1 MDDKKLKTVPLN
13 KIKISD
19 QFWNR
24 YIHLVKDV
32 LIPYQWDILNDRL
45 PDVETSH
52 CIENFKIAAGE
63 TDGDFEGAVFQDTDV
78 AKWLEAVAYSLA
90 AEPDEHLS
98 YLADKTINLIGR
110 AQCED
115 GYLNTYFTIKDPS
128 KRWTNLKEGHELYTA
143 GHMTEAAVAYYKAT
157 GKTEFLD
164 IMKKFADLICKTFG
178 PDEGQIHGYPGHQE
192 IELALIRLYH
202 VTGEKKYLETA
213 KYFIDTRGVGE
224 NYFLEEEKRPEYKQ
238 IFPEFAGYDPRYSQS
253 HEPVREQKTAEGHA
267 VRAVYMYC
275 AMADLA
281 YEYKDKEL
289 LDACKTL
296 WEDMTK
302 RQMYITGSIGASG
315 LLERF
320 TTDYDLPNNCNY
332 SETCASIGLA
342 LFGRRMAQ
350 ITKDASYMDVV
361 ERALYN
367 TLLSGIAQDG
377 KSFFYVN
384 PLEVWPDNCIDRTS
398 KEHVKPVRQKWFG
411 VACCPPNIARTLA
424 SMGQYIYFT
433 DKNTA
438 YVNLYISNEAQIE
451 LEEGA
456 LKIQIESDLTNTG
469 HIRMAITPDGEGEHR
484 LALRIPDYVRTYTIK
499 RDGKILRNARISQ
512 SYLLIEDIKEQTE
525 IEIDFE
531 VPAKFVRAN
540 PNVREDAGKVALVKG
555 PLVYCLEET
564 DNGENLPSIFVN
576 TKQELKETFE
586 SELLGGVTTIRFT
599 GKKLNMDTWQDGAL
613 YDTREQVFGDN
624 DAVKTI
630 GGGGTGT
637 AVVKSSKNADLAA
650 EVFAYIKLS
659 EDANKEVWNVLGFDP
674 VNTSVWTDTDLT
686 QNPDNQFVKY
696 FKTKPFDTLLELQD
710 SIGGLNSYTSSKYPS
725 INNEFCTTTLNNI
738 FEEGMDVKD
747 ALKQSQETLENEF
760 GDK

>member
-1 MDDKKLKTVPLN
+1 MEKEKLTDVPLHQIQ
-13 KIKISD
+13 IKD
-19 QFWNR
+19 AFWDK
-24 YIHLVKDV
+24 YIRLVKDV
-32 LIPYQWDILNDRL
+32 ILPYQWNTLNDNVKDAA
-45 PDVETSH
+45 PSH
-52 CIENFKIAAGE
+52 CIKNFKIAAGE
-63 TDGDFEGAVFQDTDV
+63 AEGDFEGAVFQDTDV
-78 AKWLEAVAYSLA
+78 AKWLEAVAFTLDSSGR
-90 AEPDEHLS
+90 DEKLEK
-98 YLADKTINLIGR
+98 LADETIDLIGK

-115 GYLNTYFTIKDPS
+115 GYLNTYFTIKEPDR
-128 KRWTNLKEGHELYTA
+128 RWTNLKEGHELYTA
-143 GHMTEAAVAYYKAT
+143 GHMIEAAAAYYNAT
-157 GKTEFLD
+157 GKRKFLD
-164 IMKKFADLICKTFG
+164 IVSRFADLICETFG
-178 PDEGQIHGYPGHQE
+178 PEEGKCHGYPGHPE
-192 IELALIRLYH
+192 VELALVKLYRA
-202 VTGEKKYLETA
+202 TGQKRYLDLA

-224 NYFLEEEKRPEYKQ
+224 NYFFQEEKKEKYQQ
-238 IFPEFAGYDPRYSQS
+238 IFPEFAGYVPEYSQS
-253 HEPVREQKTAEGHA
+253 HLPVREQKTAEGHA
-267 VRAVYMYC
+267 VRAVYLYS

-451 LEEGA
+451 LEEGS

-484 LALRIPDYVRTYTIK
+484 LALRIPDYVKTYTIK

-613 YDTREQVFGDN
+613 YDTREQVFEDIELKAIPYHCWDN
-624 DAVKTI
+624 RKT
-630 GGGGTGT
+630 GEML
-637 AVVKSSKNADLAA
+637 VWM
-650 EVFAYIKLS
+650 
-659 EDANKEVWNVLGFDP
+659 KEMF
-674 VNTSVWTDTDLT
+674 
-686 QNPDNQFVKY
+686 
-696 FKTKPFDTLLELQD
+696 
-710 SIGGLNSYTSSKYPS
+710 
-725 INNEFCTTTLNNI
+725 
-738 FEEGMDVKD
+738 
-747 ALKQSQETLENEF
+747 
-760 GDK
+760 